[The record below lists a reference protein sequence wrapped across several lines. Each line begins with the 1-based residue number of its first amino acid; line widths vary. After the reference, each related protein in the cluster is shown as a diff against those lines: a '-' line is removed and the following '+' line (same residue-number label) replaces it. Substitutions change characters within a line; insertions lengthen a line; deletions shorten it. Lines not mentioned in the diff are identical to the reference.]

1 MGFSSWAGLAIGVY
15 VVLGFGAE
23 LVFLGLE
30 TELEVVRGVPWVVE
44 AGFVDLVFVSVEL
57 GDLGVVVPEVFDV
70 RVLVDAVRFVLPVF
84 VLVDADDFFV
94 PLDSDRAF
102 LSALILCAFT
112 PARVASTGAANI
124 LITDATSIAQKKE
137 ALDGLYPSRRGI
149 LIEVR

>member
-1 MGFSSWAGLAIGVY
+1 MTIGVY
-15 VVLGFGAE
+15 VVWDFGVE

-30 TELEVVRGVPWVVE
+30 AELEVVRGVPGGVE
-44 AGFVDLVFVSVEL
+44 AGFGDLVLDSVEL
-57 GDLGVVVPEVFDV
+57 GDLGVVVPEVYDT

-84 VLVDADDFFV
+84 VLVDMEDLV

-112 PARVASTGAANI
+112 PARVASTGAAKI

-137 ALDGLYPSRRGI
+137 VLDGLYPSRRGM